1 MPLPARLEIQKVSL
15 SRTRNAWIFI
25 QQIDPRTCSWARA
38 APLFWQVGGVP
49 GLREPNT
56 AKVRHT
62 KATQALEL
70 RDVLI
75 LVHFLKIRAEQNYAE
90 KKILRGKR
98 KPCQTLK
105 KGACKITHYQRIPL
119 FWIATF
125 PLRSSAL
132 VAEVEAQWTTL
143 TCWASPSRWFS
154 LLSYIVAVQ
163 GWTMWCKIG
172 DNSWC
177 LVQLPSVV
185 LSAWVSFATKWI
197 FSTLFKKPVP
207 TPPQKNIYL
216 KNKYITI
223 YIYYTHNSETRLA
236 ACSKKFPHFA
246 SLHLLSSDLFSS
258 DSCHLCFSTF
268 HIVGSFTSKLP
279 SISFN
284 NLFELIEV
292 MEHGCIQGKHKF
304 HNFDK
309 FIYMCYNCY
318 KYHNFLITSAS
329 TKAQYSR

>member
-62 KATQALEL
+62 KATRALEL

-90 KKILRGKR
+90 KKILRGKP

-105 KGACKITHYQRIPL
+105 KGACKITQYQRIPL

-207 TPPQKNIYL
+207 THKQHIYFKKIYITINIYL
-216 KNKYITI
+216 YIII
-223 YIYYTHNSETRLA
+223 YINIYYTHNSETSLA
-236 ACSKKFPHFA
+236 ACSKKFLHLA
-246 SLHLLSSDLFSS
+246 SLGRQKKKRYLLSARGANMQKKKVAWVLPKCPQQSS
-258 DSCHLCFSTF
+258 
-268 HIVGSFTSKLP
+268 
-279 SISFN
+279 
-284 NLFELIEV
+284 
-292 MEHGCIQGKHKF
+292 
-304 HNFDK
+304 
-309 FIYMCYNCY
+309 
-318 KYHNFLITSAS
+318 
-329 TKAQYSR
+329 R